1 MEHRQHTRKIKFV
14 KYLTNLWSP
23 QCTSTDNNFA
33 DCRTS
38 TGFYNLS
45 LRKIPNSVEHRNSNL
60 TNQPWKNSTYRTKGV
75 YYIPKLSFN
84 RYVITGLWF
93 VLITIKLLEGRGND
107 IIILSYSSWIAWFR
121 VIGFNLFAAVII
133 SARMLTDEERVKRWR
148 KALSWMVVGSYRV
161 IFHTNFL

>member
-38 TGFYNLS
+38 AGFYNLS

-60 TNQPWKNSTYRTKGV
+60 TNQPWKKRLPIEQKGFIIIV
-75 YYIPKLSFN
+75 PKLSFN
-84 RYVITGLWF
+84 RYVITGFRF
-93 VLITIKLLEGRGND
+93 VLITIKLLEGRSND
-107 IIILSYSSWIAWFR
+107 IRILSYSSWIAWFR
-121 VIGFNLFAAVII
+121 AIGFNLFVAVII
-133 SARMLTDEERVKRWR
+133 TARMLTNEDWGK
-148 KALSWMVVGSYRV
+148 
-161 IFHTNFL
+161 

>member
-45 LRKIPNSVEHRNSNL
+45 LGKIPNSVEHRNSNL
-60 TNQPWKNSTYRTKGV
+60 TNQPWKKRLPIEQKGFIIYPSYRSTVMLLPVCDSFLLQLNSWRAEAT
-75 YYIPKLSFN
+75 
-84 RYVITGLWF
+84 
-93 VLITIKLLEGRGND
+93 
-107 IIILSYSSWIAWFR
+107 YSSWIAWFR

-133 SARMLTDEERVKRWR
+133 STRMLTDEERVKRWR

-161 IFHTNFL
+161 IFHNNFL